1 MPEGKPKIHKRPRRD
16 KGPLRGG
23 FAPPL
28 YSLMY
33 GQIPFGIVYCNI
45 MNFRSIH
52 AIRHP
57 SSAVIKAIALTL
69 AWWIYVPC
77 FGQDAKAAGVD
88 NANKKSK
95 SGIQQIIF
103 EEQKIEGKIRRP
115 QMVLIKADQR
125 PAFAPMILQSFGKNE
140 NIADFV
146 DPAAIEN
153 MPNQDAFQFNGT
165 KISNFVP

>member
-1 MPEGKPKIHKRPRRD
+1 
-16 KGPLRGG
+16 
-23 FAPPL
+23 
-28 YSLMY
+28 
-33 GQIPFGIVYCNI
+33 
-45 MNFRSIH
+45 MNFRSVH
-52 AIRHP
+52 AIGHRR
-57 SSAVIKAIALTL
+57 SAVLRAAALVM
-69 AWWIYVPC
+69 AWCIHVPC
-77 FGQDAKAAGVD
+77 LGQEAKAASVD

-165 KISNFVP
+165 KVSNIVP

>member
-1 MPEGKPKIHKRPRRD
+1 
-16 KGPLRGG
+16 
-23 FAPPL
+23 
-28 YSLMY
+28 
-33 GQIPFGIVYCNI
+33 
-45 MNFRSIH
+45 MNFRSVH
-52 AIRHP
+52 AIRHRKRAVLRA
-57 SSAVIKAIALTL
+57 SALIM
-69 AWWIYVPC
+69 AWCIHVPC
-77 FGQDAKAAGVD
+77 LSQELKAAGVD

-165 KISNFVP
+165 KVSNFVP